1 MILISTE
8 FLKIE
13 KFILYTYYLLYLS
26 FIKYQIDILD
36 ENRER
41 KKRNLYIYVYI
52 LNIYIIKSFYF

>member
-13 KFILYTYYLLYLS
+13 KFVLYTYYLLYLS

-41 KKRNLYIYVYI
+41 KKRNFIYIYMYVYF
-52 LNIYIIKSFYF
+52 IKSFYF

>member
-13 KFILYTYYLLYLS
+13 KFVLYTYYLLYLS

-36 ENRER
+36 ENRKR
-41 KKRNLYIYVYI
+41 KKRNYIFIYICMYI
-52 LNIYIIKSFYF
+52 L

>member
-13 KFILYTYYLLYLS
+13 KFILYTYYLLYLF

-36 ENRER
+36 ENRE
-41 KKRNLYIYVYI
+41 KK
-52 LNIYIIKSFYF
+52 

>member
-41 KKRNLYIYVYI
+41 KKRNFIYIYMYVYF
-52 LNIYIIKSFYF
+52 IKSFYF